1 MRPIKQFLL
10 AHMAA
15 PIARAIIWLL
25 CVTVRLK
32 VEGVENEDDLFLEG
46 KPGII
51 CCWHGRVL
59 YLPYYYRHVRRRNRV
74 IDVLAS
80 PSHDGEFV
88 ARVSRLFGFGVIRG
102 SSYKNSR
109 TALRAMVR
117 SVAVGRWPGIIADG
131 SRGPA
136 LVAQPGSVMLA
147 KITGAPV
154 IPVTVAFDRHWTL
167 NSWDRM
173 IIPKPFAKGLVI
185 HGNPVVFPS
194 GGGRRELD
202 SKREELNRTLGRIT
216 GRADGY
222 FFHKPS

>member
-1 MRPIKQFLL
+1 MRPLKRFLL
-10 AHMAA
+10 AHLAA
-15 PIARAIIWLL
+15 PAARALIWLL
-25 CVTVRLK
+25 CVTIRLK
-32 VEGVENEDDLFLEG
+32 VEGAANEDALDREG

-51 CCWHGRVL
+51 CCWHGRL
-59 YLPYYYRHVRRRNRV
+59 LFLPYYYRHVRRKNAV
-74 IDVLAS
+74 MDVLAS
-80 PSHDGEFV
+80 SSHDGEFV

-109 TALRAMVR
+109 TALRAMAR
-117 SVAVGRWPGIIADG
+117 SVAQGRWPGIIADG

-136 LVAQPGSVMLA
+136 FVAQPGSVMLA

-154 IPVTVAFDRHWTL
+154 IPVTVAFDRYWTL

-173 IIPKPFAKGLVI
+173 QIPKPFTRGVVI

-194 GGGRRELD
+194 GGGREELD
-202 SKREELNRTLGRIT
+202 TKRKELNRTLGRIT

-222 FFHKPS
+222 FFQKSS